1 MSEWLIFLYPYCFG
15 VIEIL
20 IEYYF
25 FYLFLGKKRVPVH
38 YGIFTFAGVMIT
50 SLCQTDSI
58 IKFIVCVILFMLS
71 GFLLGKVN
79 IGLALL
85 YGAITIEVMHLC
97 YGIVDSLLSI
107 LVVMVLKL
115 DSQNASYVFMGIGG
129 ILSLTLSV
137 LCYVIIEKHF
147 TNDETDGSKYAL
159 MILAPTLLIFW
170 VSEYISREVYGNTI
184 IINTNESMKFNSN
197 TFQILFMQCLGIASL
212 FCILYA
218 YKKMRESFRLSK
230 QVSLLEQ
237 EAHSLNQYVEE
248 AKIRFEKTKSFRHD
262 VKNHITVIRE
272 LIQNN
277 EMGAALQYMGEME
290 SLISDISFPVNTNNP
305 VLDILLKNKLGIA
318 VSRHISVECSLV
330 VPYPSEINDIDFC
343 IVLSNALDNA
353 ITACEQIEHG
363 MQKFIHI
370 TGKLQGSFLMIEIL
384 NSYTGT
390 KAVNRGTGIANI
402 KAVAEKYGGAMN
414 IQTEG
419 DVFSLSVLFII
430 PQHSDNIPQQTD

>member
-1 MSEWLIFLYPYCFG
+1 MSEWLISLYPYCFG

-107 LVVMVLKL
+107 LAVIVLKL
-115 DSQNASYVFMGIGG
+115 NSQSAGYVFMGIGG
-129 ILSLTLSV
+129 ILSLALSV

-147 TNDETDGSKYAL
+147 TNDETDGNKYAL
-159 MILAPTLLIFW
+159 MILAPMLLIFG
-170 VSEYISREVYGNTI
+170 VSEYISREVYGNTV
-184 IINTNESMKFNSN
+184 IINTDESMMFNSN
-197 TFQILFMQCLGIASL
+197 IFQILFIQCLGIASL

-248 AKIRFEKTKSFRHD
+248 AKTRFEKTKSFRHD
-262 VKNHITVIRE
+262 VKNHITVIRG

-277 EMGAALQYMGEME
+277 ETRAALQYMGEME

-305 VLDILLKNKLGIA
+305 VLDILLLNKLGIA
-318 VSRHISVECSLV
+318 MSRQISVECSLV

-363 MQKFIHI
+363 MQKFIHV

-384 NSYTGT
+384 NSYTGK

-414 IQTEG
+414 IQTGG

>member
-1 MSEWLIFLYPYCFG
+1 MSEGLIFLYPYCFG

-107 LVVMVLKL
+107 LAVIVLKL
-115 DSQNASYVFMGIGG
+115 NSQSASYVFMGIGG
-129 ILSLTLSV
+129 ILSLALSV
-137 LCYVIIEKHF
+137 LCYVIIEKYF
-147 TNDETDGSKYAL
+147 TNDETDGNKYAL
-159 MILAPTLLIFW
+159 MILAPMLLIFG
-170 VSEYISREVYGNTI
+170 VSEYISREVYGNTV
-184 IINTNESMKFNSN
+184 IINTDESMMFNSN
-197 TFQILFMQCLGIASL
+197 IFQILFIQCLGIASL

-218 YKKMRESFRLSK
+218 YKKIRESFRLSK

-248 AKIRFEKTKSFRHD
+248 AKTRFEKTKSFRHD
-262 VKNHITVIRE
+262 VKNHITVIRG

-277 EMGAALQYMGEME
+277 ETGAALQYMGEME

-305 VLDILLKNKLGIA
+305 VLDILLLNKLGIA
-318 VSRHISVECSLV
+318 MSRQISVECSLV

-363 MQKFIHI
+363 MQKFIHV

-384 NSYTGT
+384 NSYTGK

>member
-1 MSEWLIFLYPYCFG
+1 MSEGLIFLYPYCFG

-107 LVVMVLKL
+107 LAVIVLKL
-115 DSQNASYVFMGIGG
+115 NSQSASYVFMGIGG
-129 ILSLTLSV
+129 ILSLALSV

-147 TNDETDGSKYAL
+147 TNDETDGNKYAL
-159 MILAPTLLIFW
+159 MILAPMLLIFG
-170 VSEYISREVYGNTI
+170 VSEYISREVYGNTV
-184 IINTNESMKFNSN
+184 IINTDESMMFNSN
-197 TFQILFMQCLGIASL
+197 IFQILFIQCLGIASL

-218 YKKMRESFRLSK
+218 YKKIRESFRLSK

-248 AKIRFEKTKSFRHD
+248 AKTRFEKTKSFRHD
-262 VKNHITVIRE
+262 VKNHITVIRG

-277 EMGAALQYMGEME
+277 ETGAALQYMGEME

-305 VLDILLKNKLGIA
+305 VLDILLLNKLGIA
-318 VSRHISVECSLV
+318 MSRQISVECSLV

-363 MQKFIHI
+363 MQKFIHV

-384 NSYTGT
+384 NSYTGK

>member
-1 MSEWLIFLYPYCFG
+1 MSEWLISLYPYCFG

-97 YGIVDSLLSI
+97 YGIVDSFLSI

-129 ILSLTLSV
+129 ILSLALSV

-237 EAHSLNQYVEE
+237 S
-248 AKIRFEKTKSFRHD
+248 S
-262 VKNHITVIRE
+262 
-272 LIQNN
+272 
-277 EMGAALQYMGEME
+277 
-290 SLISDISFPVNTNNP
+290 
-305 VLDILLKNKLGIA
+305 
-318 VSRHISVECSLV
+318 
-330 VPYPSEINDIDFC
+330 
-343 IVLSNALDNA
+343 
-353 ITACEQIEHG
+353 
-363 MQKFIHI
+363 
-370 TGKLQGSFLMIEIL
+370 
-384 NSYTGT
+384 
-390 KAVNRGTGIANI
+390 
-402 KAVAEKYGGAMN
+402 
-414 IQTEG
+414 
-419 DVFSLSVLFII
+419 
-430 PQHSDNIPQQTD
+430 

>member
-1 MSEWLIFLYPYCFG
+1 MSEGLIFLYPYCFG

-129 ILSLTLSV
+129 ILSLALSV

-147 TNDETDGSKYAL
+147 TNDETDGSKYEL

-170 VSEYISREVYGNTI
+170 VSEYISREVYGNTV
-184 IINTNESMKFNSN
+184 IINTDENMMFNSN

-218 YKKMRESFRLSK
+218 YKKIRESFRLSK

-248 AKIRFEKTKSFRHD
+248 AKTRFEKTKSFRHD
-262 VKNHITVIRE
+262 VKNHITVIRG

-277 EMGAALQYMGEME
+277 ETGAALQYMGEME

-305 VLDILLKNKLGIA
+305 VLDILLLNKLGIA
-318 VSRHISVECSLV
+318 MSRQISVECSLV

-353 ITACEQIEHG
+353 ISACEQIEHG
-363 MQKFIHI
+363 MQKFIHV

-384 NSYTGT
+384 NSYTGK